1 MKRMLSSAAAAV
13 FAMLAAILAAD
24 ATPNG
29 LKRMYVL
36 DCGRLLAKDQSRWTP
51 GVNAGQ
57 PRELSNNCYL
67 LQHAR
72 GMLLWETGV
81 PDSVAE
87 QKDGV
92 TSPNGALVWFRD
104 KTLTGQLESLGVKP
118 NDITYVAISH
128 THGDHIGNATAFAK
142 SKILI
147 QKLEHASAMNATPKP
162 FSDDQNVELLS
173 GDRDVFGDGSVTI
186 ISTPGHTPGHQS
198 LLVKLP
204 KTGALVLTG
213 DLVHF
218 SYMWENKIVPP
229 FNFNKQ
235 QSLASIERVVE
246 LVARHKAQL
255 WIGHDTDITARIDRA
270 PKFYE

>member
-1 MKRMLSSAAAAV
+1 MKRMLSFSAVTLVAT
-13 FAMLAAILAAD
+13 LAAILVTD
-24 ATPNG
+24 AGPNG

-36 DCGRLLAKDQSRWTP
+36 DCGRLIAKDQSRWTP

-67 LQHAR
+67 FQHER
-72 GMLLWETGV
+72 GTLLWETGV

-87 QKDGV
+87 EKSGV
-92 TSPNGALVWFRD
+92 TSPNGAVVWFRD
-104 KTLTGQLESLGVKP
+104 KTLESQLESVGVKP
-118 NDITYVAISH
+118 NDITYVAVSH
-128 THGDHIGNATAFAK
+128 THGDHIGNVRAFAK
-142 SKILI
+142 SKLLM
-147 QKLEHASAMNATPKP
+147 QKLEYQLAMNTTPKP
-162 FSDDQNVELLS
+162 LSDNQNIEMLS

-204 KTGALVLTG
+204 KTGALILTG

-218 SYMWENKIVPP
+218 QYMWDNKIVPP
-229 FNFNKQ
+229 FNFDKQ
-235 QSLASIERVVE
+235 QSLASIERVIKLIAE
-246 LVARHKAQL
+246 HKAQL
-255 WIGHDTDITARIDRA
+255 WIGHDKDITARIDRA